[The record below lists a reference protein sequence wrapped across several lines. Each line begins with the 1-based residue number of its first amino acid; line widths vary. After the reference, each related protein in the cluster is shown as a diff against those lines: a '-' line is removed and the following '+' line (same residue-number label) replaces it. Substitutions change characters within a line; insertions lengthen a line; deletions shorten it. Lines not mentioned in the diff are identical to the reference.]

1 MFQDN
6 PLLAQLKQQL
16 HSQTP
21 RVEGVVK
28 GTEKGFGFLE
38 VDGQKSYF
46 IPPPYMKKVMH
57 GDRII
62 ATLHTEKEREIAEPE
77 TLVEPFLSR
86 FVGRV
91 QKRDDRLSIVPDHPL
106 LKDAI
111 PCRPVRELTHNFQA
125 GDWAVAEMRRH
136 PLKGDR
142 GFNADLT
149 HFITEGEDH
158 FAPWWVTLARHNLEK
173 EAPEMQALSEPDA
186 ALVREDLTALEF
198 VTIDSASTEDMD
210 DALYVTDNG
219 DGSLQLTIAIADP
232 TAYVEQ
238 GSKLDDIA
246 RVRAFTNYLPGFNIP
261 MLPRDLSDNL
271 CSLCPN
277 ERRQV
282 LACRVTIAADGAL
295 GDDIQFFAAEI
306 ESKAKLVYDEVSDWL
321 DGIAGWQPPSD
332 AIAQQITL
340 LKRVCDARNAW
351 RHQHALVFKDR
362 PDYRFVLGEKGDVL
376 EIVTEQRRS
385 ANRIV
390 EECMIAANVCAA
402 IVLRDRLGFGVYN
415 VHTGFD
421 PALVEQ
427 AVTVL
432 QANGVEAEAEKLL
445 TLDGFCELRR
455 HLDAQPTQFLDSR
468 IRRFQTFAEISTTP
482 GPHFGLGLEAYA
494 TWTSPIRKYGDMVNH
509 RLLKAIINQQPAEK
523 PQDDVTVQLAE
534 RRRLNRMAERDVGD
548 WLYARFL
555 QDKAGTDTRFNAEII
570 DVTRGGLRVRLL
582 DNGAV
587 AFIPAPFIHAVRDEM
602 QCSQE
607 TGTVQIKGEVV
618 YRQSDTLQVTIAEV
632 RMETR
637 SVIARPQ
644 RLSAGFTQQW
654 QHRQRSQR
662 SHHQIDGGRQQRT
675 AQRDRLRS
683 DVLGEAAEDRHP
695 EAVDQRKPQRTN
707 ALREQLRNHQH
718 GRHRTERGQ
727 PDQHR
732 DDQQQHRRMRH
743 RAQPP
748 KRRQGHDQ
756 NRDPRP
762 ADQRQTAVTIAP
774 VPDQQTAAE
783 GDEPRQ

>member
-16 HSQTP
+16 HTQTP

-46 IPPPYMKKVMH
+46 IPPPQMKKVMH

-62 ATLHTEKEREIAEPE
+62 ATLHTDKDREIVEPE

-91 QKRDDRLSIVPDHPL
+91 QNKDGRLFIVPDHPL
-106 LKDAI
+106 LRDAI
-111 PCRPVRELTHNFQA
+111 QCRSATEVTHDFKT

-142 GFNADLT
+142 TFNADLT
-149 HFITEGEDH
+149 AFITDGEDH
-158 FAPWWVTLARHNLEK
+158 FVPWWVTLARHNLER
-173 EAPEMQALSEPDA
+173 EAPVMVESALHDTD
-186 ALVREDLTALEF
+186 LQREDLTALNF

-210 DALYVTDNG
+210 DALYVADKG
-219 DGSLQLTIAIADP
+219 DGSLLLTIAIADP
-232 TAYVEQ
+232 TAYVDEN
-238 GSKLDDIA
+238 SELDLIA
-246 RVRAFTNYLPGFNIP
+246 RKRAFTNYLPGFNIP

-271 CSLCPN
+271 CSLRPN
-277 ERRQV
+277 ERRPV
-282 LACRVTIAADGAL
+282 LVCRVTIAADGAL
-295 GDDIQFFAAEI
+295 GDDIRFSAAWV

-321 DGIAGWQPPSD
+321 EGQGDWQPQNT
-332 AIAQQITL
+332 AIAEQITL
-340 LKRVCDARNAW
+340 LKRVCDTRSEW
-351 RHQHALVFKDR
+351 RQQHALVFKDR
-362 PDYRFVLGEKGDVL
+362 PDYRFLLGDKGEVLDI
-376 EIVTEQRRS
+376 IVEHRRI

-402 IVLRDRLGFGVYN
+402 IALRDNLGFGIYN

-427 AVTVL
+427 AATVL
-432 QANGVEAEAEKLL
+432 QANGVEADPQALL
-445 TLDGFCELRR
+445 TLPGFCELRR
-455 HLDAQPTQFLDSR
+455 HLDALPTQFLDSR
-468 IRRFQTFAEISTTP
+468 IRRFQTFAEISTLP

-509 RLLKAIINQQPAEK
+509 RLLKAIITGQQAEK
-523 PQDDVTVQLAE
+523 PQDEITVQLAE

-548 WLYARFL
+548 WLYARYL
-555 QDKAGTDTRFNAEII
+555 QPQAGTDTRFAAEII

-602 QCSQE
+602 VCSQE
-607 TGTVQIKGEVV
+607 TGTVQIKGETV
-618 YRQSDTLQVTIAEV
+618 YSQSDKIEVRIAEV

-637 SVIARPQ
+637 NVVARP
-644 RLSAGFTQQW
+644 
-654 QHRQRSQR
+654 
-662 SHHQIDGGRQQRT
+662 
-675 AQRDRLRS
+675 
-683 DVLGEAAEDRHP
+683 V
-695 EAVDQRKPQRTN
+695 V
-707 ALREQLRNHQH
+707 
-718 GRHRTERGQ
+718 
-727 PDQHR
+727 
-732 DDQQQHRRMRH
+732 
-743 RAQPP
+743 
-748 KRRQGHDQ
+748 
-756 NRDPRP
+756 
-762 ADQRQTAVTIAP
+762 
-774 VPDQQTAAE
+774 
-783 GDEPRQ
+783 

>member
-57 GDRII
+57 GDRIV
-62 ATLHTEKEREIAEPE
+62 ATLHTEKDREIAEPE

-91 QKRDDRLSIVPDHPL
+91 QKKDDRLSIVPDHPL

-111 PCRPVRELTHNFQA
+111 QCRPARDLAHNFQA
-125 GDWAVAEMRRH
+125 GDWAVAQMRRH

-142 GFNADLT
+142 GFYADLT
-149 HFITEGEDH
+149 QFITTGDDH

-173 EAPEMQALSEPDA
+173 EAPEMVSMQTPDA
-186 ALVREDLTALEF
+186 SLPREDLTALEF

-210 DALYVTDNG
+210 DALFVQENA
-219 DGSLQLTIAIADP
+219 DGSLQLTVAIADP
-232 TAYVEQ
+232 TAYVAE
-238 GSKLDDIA
+238 GSQLDDIA
-246 RVRAFTNYLPGFNIP
+246 RQRAFTNYLPGFNIP
-261 MLPRDLSDNL
+261 MLPRDLSDDL
-271 CSLCPN
+271 CSLRAN
-277 ERRQV
+277 EHRTV
-282 LACRVTIAADGAL
+282 LACSVTIGADGAL
-295 GDDIQFFAAEI
+295 GSDIRFFAAEI
-306 ESKAKLVYDEVSDWL
+306 ESKAKLAYEDVSDWL
-321 DGIAGWQPPSD
+321 EGTAGWQPPSD
-332 AIAQQITL
+332 AIARQITL
-340 LKRVCDARNAW
+340 LKRVSDARSAW
-351 RHQHALVFKDR
+351 RTQHALVFKDR
-362 PDYRFVLGEKGDVL
+362 PDYRFVLGEKGEVL
-376 EIVTEQRRS
+376 DIITEHRRT

-402 IVLRDRLGFGVYN
+402 IVLRDRLGFGIYN
-415 VHTGFD
+415 IHSGFD

-427 AVTVL
+427 AVAVL

-455 HLDAQPTQFLDSR
+455 HLDALPTSFLDSR

-509 RLLKAIINQQPAEK
+509 RLLKAIISEQAAEK
-523 PQDDVTVQLAE
+523 PQEEVTVQLAE

-570 DVTRGGLRVRLL
+570 DVTRGGLRVRLVG
-582 DNGAV
+582 NGAV
-587 AFIPAPFIHAVRDEM
+587 AFIPAPFIHSVRDELV
-602 QCSQE
+602 CSQD
-607 TGTVQIKGEVV
+607 TGTVQVKGEEV
-618 YRQSDTLQVTIAEV
+618 YRQGDALQVTIAEV
-632 RMETR
+632 RMENR
-637 SVIARPQ
+637 SVIARP
-644 RLSAGFTQQW
+644 
-654 QHRQRSQR
+654 
-662 SHHQIDGGRQQRT
+662 
-675 AQRDRLRS
+675 
-683 DVLGEAAEDRHP
+683 AA
-695 EAVDQRKPQRTN
+695 
-707 ALREQLRNHQH
+707 
-718 GRHRTERGQ
+718 
-727 PDQHR
+727 
-732 DDQQQHRRMRH
+732 
-743 RAQPP
+743 
-748 KRRQGHDQ
+748 
-756 NRDPRP
+756 
-762 ADQRQTAVTIAP
+762 
-774 VPDQQTAAE
+774 
-783 GDEPRQ
+783 